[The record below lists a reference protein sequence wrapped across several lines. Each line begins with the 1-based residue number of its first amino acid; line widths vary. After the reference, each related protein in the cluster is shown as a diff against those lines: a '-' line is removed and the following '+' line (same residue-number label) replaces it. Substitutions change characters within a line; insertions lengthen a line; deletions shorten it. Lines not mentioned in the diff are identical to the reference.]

1 MMNAK
6 LVLFNT
12 AHSGDLILW
21 KIDSDFG
28 VFLSVRVNRVGVMSC
43 GEGIVDGIVIVA

>member
-1 MMNAK
+1 MNAK

-21 KIDSDFG
+21 KRDSDFG
-28 VFLSVRVNRVGVMSC
+28 VFLSVRVGVMGC
-43 GEGIVDGIVIVA
+43 EGGIVDGIVIVA